1 LPVFRAF
8 DVETDYQSAKVS
20 SENCALMRAYLGL
33 KDVAELVMTR
43 YAKFL
48 TGLIVNQLQ
57 TELVKIAFNELFT
70 IVV

>member
-1 LPVFRAF
+1 
-8 DVETDYQSAKVS
+8 
-20 SENCALMRAYLGL
+20 
-33 KDVAELVMTR
+33 MTR

-57 TELVKIAFNELFT
+57 TELVEIAFNELFT

>member
-1 LPVFRAF
+1 
-8 DVETDYQSAKVS
+8 
-20 SENCALMRAYLGL
+20 MRDYLGL